1 MKRLW
6 TPWRMPFLKAPKN
19 SEQNSCFFCEKIR
32 ADPSRDRDN
41 LVLVRGKCTFML
53 MNLYPYSNGHL
64 LVAPY
69 QHVGDLESL
78 EPDTLKEMML
88 LVTQGI
94 RALKSISNP
103 HGFNIGANLGQAAG
117 AGVKDHVHFHIVP
130 RWSGDSNFMPVL
142 ADTRLIPE
150 LLPQTYDDLLTA
162 LRQHT
167 DSKAG

>member
-1 MKRLW
+1 
-6 TPWRMPFLKAPKN
+6 MPFLKAPKK
-19 SEQNSCFFCEKIR
+19 SEQDNCFFCVKIH
-32 ADPSRDRDN
+32 ADPSCDRDN
-41 LVLVRGKCTFML
+41 LVLLRGKNAFLL

-64 LVAPY
+64 LVAPN
-69 QHVGDLESL
+69 QHVAELEEL
-78 EPDTLKEMML
+78 DADTLQEMML
-88 LVTQGI
+88 LINRAI
-94 RALKSISNP
+94 RALKAISNP

-150 LLPQTYDDLLTA
+150 LLPQTYDDLLAA
-162 LRQHT
+162 LRKNS